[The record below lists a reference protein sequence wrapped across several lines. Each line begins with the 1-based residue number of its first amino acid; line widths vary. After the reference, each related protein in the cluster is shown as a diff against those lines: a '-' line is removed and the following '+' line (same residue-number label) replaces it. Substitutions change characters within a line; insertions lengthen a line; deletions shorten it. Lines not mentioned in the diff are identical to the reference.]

1 MHLLFKWKT
10 CLSIQERL
18 QLLQRSCFILG
29 VGTIPITTGKLLLPI
44 AGDHIAY
51 IFITLGIILY
61 LIETFLYPRKVF
73 PFEKKIVGFLFLMF
87 LWALICTIA
96 GVIFYPSFANIDLN
110 QMKAFR
116 NLFFNIKTIYPQLE
130 DLVFLKGWLFYRA
143 IRNVFAYVLSA
154 YFISLWIYHLYIYDW
169 KQGIKDLQHA
179 IMISA
184 VFLISYSTIEVGF
197 LCGSYTCKHILAKI
211 NVVIFDV
218 AHAAGWWPPLFWDR
232 LQLRSLFPEPSHL
245 GFFMAFAIPCLVPRF
260 FSVHYKVS
268 FSTAF
273 VYVCFTMMVFMSK
286 ARTSTILFGIEF
298 FMFVLWALW
307 NKNRKKY
314 LSKTIFFVS
323 CTLVAFFTSL
333 GIMTN
338 FKSIDSKVIDLKQKV
353 SVENYVNQNV
363 TSITGNQRSNSPR
376 NALTFAKIRVGME
389 HPFLG
394 TGVLMG
400 NEYIVDK
407 LTDEEKNI
415 GEVHLWLYHMEQKG
429 PVNSGFA
436 YTNYFAYVFMEQ
448 GIIGLVLFLLPTFTI
463 LYKIFKSRNYLQESI
478 DAALIV
484 ALLGL
489 NIALF
494 SGEPHMGLFIIMGIA
509 MSVFFGLD
517 EIEECSN
524 ND

>member
-1 MHLLFKWKT
+1 MHLISNWKT
-10 CLSIQERL
+10 CISIQERL
-18 QLLQRSCFILG
+18 QLLQRLYFILG

-44 AGDHIAY
+44 VGDHIAY
-51 IFITLGIILY
+51 IFITLGITIY
-61 LIETFLYPRKVF
+61 LIESFLYSHKIL
-73 PFEKKIVGFLFLMF
+73 PFEKRIYGFLAFMF
-87 LWALICTIA
+87 FWGLICSIA

-116 NLFFNIKTIYPQLE
+116 NLFFNIKAIYPQLE

-154 YFISLWIYHLYIYDW
+154 YFISLWIYHLYVYDW
-169 KQGIKDLQHA
+169 KQGIKDLQHG
-179 IMISA
+179 IMLSA

-211 NVVIFDV
+211 NVLIFDV

-260 FSVHYKVS
+260 FSIHHKIS
-268 FSTAF
+268 FPTVF
-273 VYVCFTMMVFMSK
+273 VYICFTMMVFMSK

-298 FMFVLWALW
+298 FMFVLWAIW
-307 NKNRKKY
+307 SKNREKY
-314 LSKTIFFVS
+314 FTRTVFFVS
-323 CTLVAFFTSL
+323 CTLFAFFISL
-333 GIMTN
+333 GIMTD
-338 FKSIDSKVIDLKQKV
+338 FKSIDSKVIDLKQKI

-376 NALTFAKIRVGME
+376 RALTLAKIRVGME
-389 HPFLG
+389 HPLLG
-394 TGVLMG
+394 TGILMG

-407 LTDEEKNI
+407 LTSEEKNI

-436 YTNYFAYVFMEQ
+436 YTNYFTYIFMEQ
-448 GIIGLVLFLLPTFTI
+448 GIIGLVLFLLPTLAI
-463 LYKIFKSRNYLQESI
+463 LYKVFKSRNYLQDSI
-478 DAALIV
+478 STALLV

-494 SGEPHMGLFIIMGIA
+494 SGEPHIGLYIIMGVA

-517 EIEECSN
+517 KIEECSN